1 MTRINLIPVSELTD
15 QHLLAEHRELKRIP
29 NVIKSWKYNLNNIP
43 DQFVLWAWHVKF
55 FYDKLLFLK
64 LRYIELHQEC
74 INRWFNIVNY
84 IESFQGLPSELMN
97 NYIPTDEA
105 IQLSQSRINEK
116 IIIKPLFYKFKWKVL
131 PKYLIKYDK

>member
-1 MTRINLIPVSELTD
+1 MTRINLIPVKDLTD

-29 NVIKSWKYNLNNIP
+29 NVIKSWKYILKNIP
-43 DQFVLWAWHVKF
+43 KDFTLWTGHVKF

-84 IESFQGLPSELMN
+84 IESFQWLPKELMN
-97 NYIPTDEA
+97 NYTPTQEA
-105 IQLSQSRINEK
+105 IQISNERIDEK
-116 IIIKPLFYKFKWKVL
+116 IKMKPFFYKKNWKVL
-131 PKYLIKYDK
+131 PKYLNY